1 MDLYQ
6 QKLSKLEWESIEIP
20 VTINEKKI
28 IEFLKNGFHD
38 VNAKYNDNI
47 SLMGF
52 IKITDNDLN
61 HYYLYEKYF
70 QKSIQNYNTKYGLN
84 YTLKTNFKKKDK
96 PKKMDSMKM
105 DNYDNNLNKSNIFEY
120 TLVELCDNFLK
131 KYNEKS
137 SQYVFY
143 YYTLEKLTHVSIS
156 IVNKYVLEF
165 VHFIL
170 ETYKEDINLN
180 YVIKNAQNIIE
191 KNNYTNKFTDI
202 ELYNHQKQIY
212 SIFKHN
218 SPKLVLYIAPTATGK
233 TLTPIGLSEK
243 YRIIFVCA
251 ARHVGLALA
260 KSALSVGKKIAL
272 GFNCN
277 DAEDIRLHF
286 SAAKE
291 YTKNYRTGGIFK
303 VDNSVGDNVEIMICD
318 IKSYLPAMYYMCA
331 FNEKEDIITFWD
343 EPTITMD
350 EMTHP
355 LHTIIQGNWKKNIIP
370 NMVLSSATLPK
381 EEEIHSTISNFRSRF
396 RGDIHSVISHDCK
409 KSIPLVNK
417 NCEICIPH
425 LLWDNYQEIL
435 ECVEHCENYKTILR
449 YFDLNEIVKF
459 LIYVDEKKYI
469 SNERYFIER
478 YFSSIQDINM
488 YNLKNYYLLVLKNLE
503 EDKWTSIYN
512 HFKLKTEKEYDS
524 NAYFITKDAHTL
536 TDGPS
541 IFLAEDINKIA
552 KFCVQQAKIPIQIMN
567 EISESIEYNKKVNN
581 EIDKQD
587 KLFEDG
593 TADISEDSNKMI
605 KDRLTPEM
613 KQIRKK
619 LEDLRN
625 SIKSIELN
633 DLFIP
638 NRKEHLSKWAD
649 GKKYKTSFT
658 CDISEPTVVKIML
671 LKDVDDI
678 WKILLLMGI
687 GVFVEHKNGDY
698 TQIMKDLAQNQKL
711 FMIIA
716 SSNYIY
722 GTNYQFCHGY
732 IGKDLENMTQEKTIQ
747 ALGRIGRNNFQQ
759 TYSVRFRDDSLIRK
773 LFVHEKDKP
782 EVINMNKLFND
793 DEDYDNY
800 MLVENE

>member
-20 VTINEKKI
+20 VNTDEKQI

-38 VNAKYNDNI
+38 VNSKYNNNI

-52 IKITDNDLN
+52 IKIADNDLN

-70 QKSIQNYNTKYGLN
+70 KQTIQTIITTYGLS

-96 PKKMDSMKM
+96 PKKIDSMKM
-105 DNYDNNLNKSNIFEY
+105 DNYDNNLNRKNIFEY
-120 TLVELCDNFLK
+120 TLIELCENFIK
-131 KYNEKS
+131 NYSNNSTKDVYH
-137 SQYVFY
+137 
-143 YYTLEKLTHVSIS
+143 YYTLNKLITMSILC
-156 IVNKYVLEF
+156 VNKYILGF
-165 VHFIL
+165 VNFIL
-170 ETYKEDINLN
+170 ETYQEDINLN
-180 YVIKNAQNIIE
+180 YVIKNAQDIIE
-191 KNNYTNKFTDI
+191 KNDHINKFADV
-202 ELYNHQKQIY
+202 ELYNHQKQIF
-212 SIFKHN
+212 SIFKNN

-233 TLTPIGLSEK
+233 TLSPIGLSEK

-272 GFNCN
+272 GFNCK

-291 YTKNYRTGGIFK
+291 YTKNFRTGGIFK

-331 FNEKEDIITFWD
+331 FNDEKNIITFWD

-350 EMTHP
+350 EMSHP
-355 LHTIIQGNWKKNIIP
+355 LHSIIQSNWKKNIIP

-381 EEEIHSTISNFRSRF
+381 EEEIHSTIANFKSRF
-396 RGDIHSVISHDCK
+396 SGEVHSVISHDCK
-409 KSIPLVNK
+409 KSISIINK

-425 LLWDNYQEIL
+425 LLWDNYKEIL
-435 ECVEHCENYKTILR
+435 ACVEHCENYKTILR

-459 LIYVDEKKYI
+459 LIYVNDKKYI
-469 SNERYFIER
+469 SNERYFIDR
-478 YFSSIQDINM
+478 YFSSIQEVNM
-488 YNLKNYYLLVLKNLE
+488 YNLKIYYLLVLKNLE
-503 EDKWTSIYN
+503 EDKWTTIYN
-512 HFKLKTEKEYDS
+512 HFKLKTDKEYDS
-524 NAYFITKDAHTL
+524 NAYFITKDAYTL

-552 KFCVQQAKIPIQIMN
+552 KFCLQQAKIPSQIMK
-567 EISESIEYNKKVNN
+567 EIIESIEYNNKVNE

-593 TADISEDSNKMI
+593 TVDISEDSKKMI

-638 NRKEHLSKWAD
+638 NRKEHISKWAN
-649 GKKYKTSFT
+649 GKDYKKSFT
-658 CDISEPTVVKIML
+658 CDISEPTVIKIML
-671 LKDVDDI
+671 LKDVEDI

-747 ALGRIGRNNFQQ
+747 ALGRIGRNSLQQ
-759 TYSVRFRDDSLIRK
+759 SYSIRFRDDLLIRK
-773 LFVHEKDKP
+773 LFVHEENKP

-793 DEDYDNY
+793 DEDYENY
-800 MLVENE
+800 MFTEN